1 MTIDLD
7 KLNLHDYKPLREI
20 VFESIREAIL
30 YGRLKPGERV
40 MEIQLAE
47 KLGVS
52 RTPVREAIRKLE
64 LEGLLIMEPRK
75 GAYVADVSLKDVV
88 DVLEVRSSL
97 EGLAASLAATRASEE
112 EIELLKEKSMEFKEC
127 IEINDVQGMIAKDT
141 EFHETIFKAAKN
153 KKLTSIIES
162 LREQVQRF
170 RVTYFTEYN
179 MTTYLAQEHHNVL
192 EAIASR
198 DPEKSKEYAQR
209 HIVNIEKFIVSR
221 VKDNFK
227 NDGAN
232 KIYEE

>member
-1 MTIDLD
+1 MNIDLD

-30 YGRLKPGERV
+30 DGRLKPGERV

-75 GAYVADVSLKDVV
+75 GAYVADVSLKDVI

-97 EGLAASLAATRASEE
+97 EGLAASLAATRASQE
-112 EIELLKEKSMEFKEC
+112 EIELLKEKAIQFKEC
-127 IEINDVQGMIAKDT
+127 IEKNDVQGMINKDT
-141 EFHETIFKAAKN
+141 EFHEAILQAAKN

-179 MTTYLAQEHHNVL
+179 MTTYLAREHQNVL
-192 EAIASR
+192 DAIGDRNPEQAS
-198 DPEKSKEYAQR
+198 KYAQT
-209 HIVNIEKFIVSR
+209 HIENLEKFIVSR

-227 NDGAN
+227 NDG
-232 KIYEE
+232 I

>member
-1 MTIDLD
+1 MDIDLD

-30 YGRLKPGERV
+30 DGRLKPGERV

-112 EIELLKEKSMEFKEC
+112 EIQLLREKSTQFKEC
-127 IEINDVQGMIAKDT
+127 IEKSDVQGMINKDT
-141 EFHETIFKAAKN
+141 EFHEIILQAAKN

-170 RVTYFTEYN
+170 RITYFTEYN
-179 MTTYLAQEHHNVL
+179 MTTYLVKEHENVL
-192 EAIASR
+192 DAIESR
-198 DPEKSKEYAQR
+198 DSEKANEYAQK
-209 HIVNIEKFIVSR
+209 HIENIEKFILSR
-221 VKDNFK
+221 VKDNS
-227 NDGAN
+227 
-232 KIYEE
+232 KIDNI

>member
-1 MTIDLD
+1 MNIDLD
-7 KLNLHDYKPLREI
+7 KLKLHDYKPLREI

-30 YGRLKPGERV
+30 DGRLKPGERV

-75 GAYVADVSLKDVV
+75 GAYVADVSLKDVI

-97 EGLAASLAATRASEE
+97 EGLAASLAAIRASEE
-112 EIELLKEKSMEFKEC
+112 EIELLKEKAVQFKES
-127 IEINDVQGMIAKDT
+127 IEKNDVQGMINKDT
-141 EFHETIFKAAKN
+141 EFHEAILQAAKN

-179 MTTYLAQEHHNVL
+179 MTTYLAQEHQNVL
-192 EAIASR
+192 DAIEDRNPEQASQ
-198 DPEKSKEYAQR
+198 YAQK
-209 HIVNIEKFIVSR
+209 HIENLEKFIVSR

-227 NDGAN
+227 NDDV
-232 KIYEE
+232 